1 VFYSHFHFQCS
12 SHWSSHLNMTS
23 LSTRKKQD
31 KISTSDT
38 KHEKTVTKEKEEKEQ
53 EKESDEHDEEAQEES
68 GEEEGQVHEDDGE
81 GKGED
86 DADEK
91 TEDTSVTAT
100 SSNNNNSNSNSN
112 SITPDPNN
120 HHIKH
125 PLQYKWTWWYDAPST
140 KRSNV
145 HSWEPCF
152 KKITDF
158 DTVEDFWCLFNNLV
172 KTSELGDKANYQLM
186 KSGIQPDWESSPNGG
201 RWEIKLLKFDVLDT
215 LWLHLILGV
224 IGEEVEHSD
233 QIRGCVCNIRQ
244 KGTRFEVWTEDYRR
258 SEEIKSI
265 GRKIK
270 ELLQISDRTIAYSS
284 FPDLKKNQK
293 RPLFEV

>member
-1 VFYSHFHFQCS
+1 
-12 SHWSSHLNMTS
+12 MTS

-31 KISTSDT
+31 KIPASDI
-38 KHEKTVTKEKEEKEQ
+38 KHEKTVTKEKEEKE
-53 EKESDEHDEEAQEES
+53 EKENDEQDEDAQEES
-68 GEEEGQVHEDDGE
+68 GEEEGQGHEDDGE

-86 DADEK
+86 DTDEK
-91 TEDTSVTAT
+91 TEDTSATTANT
-100 SSNNNNSNSNSN
+100 
-112 SITPDPNN
+112 ITPDPNN

-158 DTVEDFWCLFNNLV
+158 DSVEDFWCLFNNLV

-186 KSGIQPDWESSPNGG
+186 KTGIQPDWESSPNGG
-201 RWEIKLLKFDVLDT
+201 RWEIKLMKFDVLDT

-224 IGEEVEHSD
+224 IGEEVEHSE

-258 SEEIKSI
+258 AEEIKSI

-270 ELLQISDRTIAYSS
+270 ELLQINDRTIAYSS
-284 FPDLKKNQK
+284 FPDLKKNMK
-293 RPLFEV
+293 RPLFEL

>member
-1 VFYSHFHFQCS
+1 
-12 SHWSSHLNMTS
+12 
-23 LSTRKKQD
+23 
-31 KISTSDT
+31 
-38 KHEKTVTKEKEEKEQ
+38 VTKEKEEKEQ
-53 EKESDEHDEEAQEES
+53 EKESEEHDDDAQEES
-68 GEEEGQVHEDDGE
+68 GDEEGQGHEEDGD
-81 GKGED
+81 GKGEE

-91 TEDTSVTAT
+91 TDDTSVTAT
-100 SSNNNNSNSNSN
+100 NTAN

-158 DTVEDFWCLFNNLV
+158 DSVEDFWCLFNNLV

-201 RWEIKLLKFDVLDT
+201 RWEIKLMKFDVLDT

-270 ELLQISDRTIAYSS
+270 ELLQINDRTIAYSS